1 MYSTT
6 IHIERPEGVVIAS
19 ALAAQIEQ
27 AEPLP
32 ARDERGHRDAL
43 RWWVYVQSVP
53 AVGVQRRDVIQDER
67 TIDPVTG
74 ANVRLRV
81 IAVEVFE
88 SDHVEALCEQVIGD

>member
-6 IHIERPEGVVIAS
+6 VHIERPEGTVIAS
-19 ALAAQIEQ
+19 GLAAQIDQ

-43 RWWVYVQSVP
+43 RWWILLQSVP
-53 AVGVQRRDVIQDER
+53 TAGVQRRDIVQDER
-67 TIDPVTG
+67 TIDPLTG
-74 ANVRLRV
+74 ANARFRV
-81 IAVEVFE
+81 VAVEAFE